1 MAPAWLT
8 ARPIAHRGY
17 HDTSAG
23 RVENTLSAV
32 RAAMEHRFAIEV
44 DLQLSA
50 DGAVVVFHDD
60 TVDRVLDGSGRVD
73 GFSLSALKALDFRLG
88 GDRVPTLAELLATVA
103 GAVPLV
109 IELKSDF
116 SGNRKL
122 EEAVAPILTT
132 YAGPA
137 VVMSFDPDSMA
148 AMQRLAPGIPRGIVA
163 DRYTDLN
170 DWGFL
175 PATKRR
181 RLRHVLDVPRVG
193 AAFVSY
199 DIHGLPTLATSVL
212 RTIGR
217 PLITWTV
224 RTGADREKARRVADQ
239 ITFEGFDPD
248 A

>member
-17 HDTSAG
+17 HDASAG
-23 RVENTLSAV
+23 RIENTLSAV

-60 TVDRVLDGSGRVD
+60 TVDRVLNGSGRVD

-88 GDRVPTLAELLATVA
+88 GDRVPTLAELLSAVA

-122 EEAVAPILTT
+122 EEAVAPILAA

>member
-103 GAVPLV
+103 GA
-109 IELKSDF
+109 
-116 SGNRKL
+116 
-122 EEAVAPILTT
+122 
-132 YAGPA
+132 GP
-137 VVMSFDPDSMA
+137 
-148 AMQRLAPGIPRGIVA
+148 
-163 DRYTDLN
+163 
-170 DWGFL
+170 L
-175 PATKRR
+175 PA
-181 RLRHVLDVPRVG
+181 
-193 AAFVSY
+193 S
-199 DIHGLPTLATSVL
+199 
-212 RTIGR
+212 
-217 PLITWTV
+217 
-224 RTGADREKARRVADQ
+224 
-239 ITFEGFDPD
+239 
-248 A
+248 